1 MTDTNPSHD
10 LLAAAMRSLDTAIT
24 AARPTEKFA
33 AAHLAA
39 LRAAAALL
47 AATTRP
53 SSRRPTSVWTLL
65 SRVAPDCADWAA
77 YFAAGATKRALAEAG
92 VHSAVSEREADDLLR
107 GAHEF
112 INMVAD
118 RLGMTRQMTLTA
130 S

>member
-1 MTDTNPSHD
+1 MTNTTD
-10 LLAAAMRSLDTAIT
+10 LLSAAVRSLDVAIT
-24 AARPTEKFA
+24 ASRPSEKFV

-47 AATTRP
+47 ATQARP

-65 SRVAPDCADWAA
+65 PRVAPDCADWAA

-92 VHSAVSEREADDLLR
+92 VQTAVSEREADDLVR

-112 INMVAD
+112 INLVAD
-118 RLGMTRQMTLTA
+118 RLGVTRQMTLTA